1 MNSQQ
6 KREYISTLKYVY
18 DLFPENLNR
27 VVEMSIDMCDCVDW
41 RDEQECIEIWEANID
56 AITAQDKRT
65 IRRKEK

>member
-27 VVEMSIDMCDCVDW
+27 VVEMSIDMSDCVDW

>member
-27 VVEMSIDMCDCVDW
+27 VFEMSIDMCDCVDW
-41 RDEQECIEIWEANID
+41 RNEEECGEIWDANIE
-56 AITAQDKRT
+56 AITG
-65 IRRKEK
+65 KEVR